1 MQDRFLLV
9 TRRMDGDNATSAEVI
24 RALEFNGLTP
34 RVEWTNIEK
43 DGTVY
48 AIIGETHITFRGVDH
63 PSMKFVVEQYPHPEV
78 IEHKENT

>member
-9 TRRMDGDNATSAEVI
+9 TRRTDGDNTVSAEVI

-34 RVEWTNIEK
+34 KIERTNIEQ

-48 AIIGETHITFRGVDH
+48 AIIGETHIIFRGVDH